1 MHPEIEVIY
10 DKLDRMIMGLDSGI
24 NKEFKKVY
32 IAYKV
37 DTNFVDIEP
46 FSDHFKLWLN
56 MPFYEIEDDRGIC
69 IDVTKTNHHGNGDIC
84 VKVSR
89 DIDLAYVLSLIEQ
102 ALLFQL

>member
-1 MHPEIEVIY
+1 
-10 DKLDRMIMGLDSGI
+10 
-24 NKEFKKVY
+24 
-32 IAYKV
+32 
-37 DTNFVDIEP
+37 
-46 FSDHFKLWLN
+46 